1 MFRSSGSKTQRNVER
16 RATHAERR
24 DAIHPRHGPTLS
36 RDNLSRVESRRR
48 NRTRLSYSQHRDSV
62 YLFYKQ
68 RCLLLMTKVP
78 HPPRGM
84 HSSLSERRRVSVV
97 AVLETRTSHLLFAP
111 GMAVGLDS
119 GQSTETVSEGRG
131 SVEITDVVLPYH
143 QAPRDAA
150 SSKAA
155 TLQAHML
162 PFPLTPDGFSDVR
175 RGLSSPTR
183 RQDGI

>member
-1 MFRSSGSKTQRNVER
+1 
-16 RATHAERR
+16 
-24 DAIHPRHGPTLS
+24 
-36 RDNLSRVESRRR
+36 
-48 NRTRLSYSQHRDSV
+48 
-62 YLFYKQ
+62 
-68 RCLLLMTKVP
+68 MTKVP